1 MKKIRAF
8 MLAACLTAA
17 SVGCAYAQDASTPAP
32 DPNAAAN
39 PAVKSPDD
47 MASTG
52 LAKGQNSF
60 TKAEAKGRIEKAG
73 YTNVT
78 GLTKDANGLWQG
90 QAMRDGQRVN
100 VALDYKGNVSSK

>member
-1 MKKIRAF
+1 MKTINALV
-8 MLAACLTAA
+8 LAACLSAA
-17 SVGCAYAQDASTPAP
+17 SVGCAYAQGNSTPSP

-39 PAVKSPDD
+39 PAVQSGDMRSP
-47 MASTG
+47 S

-73 YTNVT
+73 YTDLT
-78 GLTKDANGLWQG
+78 GLTKDSNGLWQA

-100 VALDYKGNVSSK
+100 VALDYKGTVSSK